1 VASKDDLYVIT
12 EVSRKPDGK
21 PLRIKPRSL
30 AITRELEDQ
39 ERRGQL
45 VVITGHG
52 VGRKFEIRDSALVGR
67 NPGAEVQITYTDV
80 SRKHAR
86 IRRLGKSTFEIEDLD
101 SRNGTM
107 INGIPITKAALSFGD
122 KVQIGSHTIMLFTRY
137 NHLEE
142 QLLQSQKME
151 SIGRL
156 AGGVAHDFNNLLGA
170 VMNNVGYLE
179 NQEPENTFSD
189 PEVRACL
196 GEIKAAVD
204 RAVDL
209 TKQMLGFARRGKY
222 ENRPTSVAELVDD
235 AASMVR
241 RTFDRAI
248 NVQCETESQLV
259 VMGDRP
265 QLHQV
270 LMNLCINARDAMPDG
285 GSLTITATEYVVDEA
300 NASMLSFLSPGAYVV
315 IMVTDTGCGMDEDTC
330 SRAFD
335 PFFTTKPPGKGTG
348 LGLAT
353 VYGIVQNH
361 GGHIQC
367 ASEQGMGTT
376 FRVYLPAVEP
386 KAKSTADTRPVSA
399 LVRPRGEGLVLVI
412 DDEEVVRKST
422 RRLLSMLGY
431 KVLCAAD
438 GLEGVAL
445 FKKHHE
451 EITFVLL
458 DLIMPVMGGA
468 RAFRAI
474 RDVAPAAKVVVSSG
488 FTDEDQV
495 RELMAGGAVGFLP
508 KPFDHEML
516 ERALDLVERGGSESA
531 VVEGDATEDHA
542 G

>member
-1 VASKDDLYVIT
+1 VASKDDLHIIT
-12 EVSRKPDGK
+12 EASRKSGDK
-21 PLRIKPRSL
+21 PARIKPRSI
-30 AITRELEDQ
+30 AITRDLEDR
-39 ERRGQL
+39 ERRAQLIVIMGQ
-45 VVITGHG
+45 G
-52 VGRKFEIRDSALVGR
+52 VGRKFDVRDTALIGR
-67 NPGAEVQITYTDV
+67 SPGAEVQVTYTDV
-80 SRKHAR
+80 SREHAR
-86 IRRLGKSTFEIEDLD
+86 ILRLGKSEYEIEDLD

-107 INGIPITKAALSFGD
+107 INGIPISKEALSFGD

-179 NQEPENTFSD
+179 NQEPETTFAD
-189 PEVRACL
+189 QEVQACL
-196 GEIKAAVD
+196 VEIKAAVD

-222 ENRPTSVAELVDD
+222 ESRPTSVGELVDD
-235 AASMVR
+235 IASMVR
-241 RTFDRAI
+241 RTFNRAI
-248 NVQCETESQLV
+248 NVQCDSDSELV

-270 LMNLCINARDAMPDG
+270 LMNLCINARDAMPGG
-285 GSLTITATEYVVDEA
+285 GSLTITATEYIIDEV
-300 NASMLSFLSPGAYVV
+300 NASMLAFLSPGTYVV
-315 IMVTDTGCGMDEDTC
+315 LMVTDTGCGMDDDTC

-367 ASEQGMGTT
+367 ASEPGRGTT

-386 KAKSTADTRPVSA
+386 KAKSTRDTRPAAVA
-399 LVRPRGEGLVLVI
+399 VRPRGHGLVLLI

-422 RRLLSMLGY
+422 GRLLSMRGY
-431 KVLCAAD
+431 KVLGAAD

-445 FKKHHE
+445 FKEHHE
-451 EITFVLL
+451 EVTFVLL

-468 RAFRAI
+468 RSFRAI
-474 RDVAPAAKVVVSSG
+474 RDVDPMAKVVITSG
-488 FTDEDQV
+488 YTDEDQV
-495 RELMAGGAVGFLP
+495 HELMADGAVGFLP
-508 KPFDHEML
+508 KPFDRETL
-516 ERALDLVERGGSESA
+516 ERALDLVERGGS
-531 VVEGDATEDHA
+531 ATEAESSEDD
-542 G
+542 